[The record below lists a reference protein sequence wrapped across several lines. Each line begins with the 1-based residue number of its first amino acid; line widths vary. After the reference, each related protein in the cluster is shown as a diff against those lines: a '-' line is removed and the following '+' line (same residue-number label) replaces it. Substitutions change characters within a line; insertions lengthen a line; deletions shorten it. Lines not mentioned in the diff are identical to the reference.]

1 MRCFIRDA
9 YVKKLRGADRKIV
22 SHYDATFAV
31 ADPNPESA
39 SARGPDP
46 ILDGFIRAYGS
57 AFVGYAR
64 VGFKTEITYNLLASE
79 VAGNASPALKSIRRL
94 RSKGDASAR
103 SPRAALRGPFDGE
116 PFRSTAESGE
126 LCKSRAARRLAS

>member
-1 MRCFIRDA
+1 LRCFIRDA

-79 VAGNASPALKSIRRL
+79 VAGKWDWEDDCHAPASPAEDL
-94 RSKGDASAR
+94 RQ
-103 SPRAALRGPFDGE
+103 L
-116 PFRSTAESGE
+116 
-126 LCKSRAARRLAS
+126 LA